1 MKEFKIDYDEEN
13 DSLFAYSEDSK
24 SNGAV
29 EIGNFIFDF
38 DAKGNL
44 KAIEILE
51 ASEILKS
58 LLSKAI
64 ELSKIKEFKAE
75 VINFRNMASVKFS
88 IKDELNNTE
97 KSSFVIPRRIEKSPV
112 LQY

>member
-1 MKEFKIDYDEEN
+1 MKEFKTDYDEEN
-13 DSLFAYSEDSK
+13 DSLFVYSEDSK

-38 DAKGNL
+38 DKTGNL